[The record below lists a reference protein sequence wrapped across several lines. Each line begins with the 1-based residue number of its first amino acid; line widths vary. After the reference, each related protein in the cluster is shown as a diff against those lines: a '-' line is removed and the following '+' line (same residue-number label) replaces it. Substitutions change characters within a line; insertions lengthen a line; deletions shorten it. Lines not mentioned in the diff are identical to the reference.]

1 MGDPESE
8 KPRQKSGKILRRM
21 TRISLKSGKFL
32 DSLEVF
38 RTVWRIFQTVWKVS
52 LQFGKFPASLDSFR
66 TVWKVSRQSGQ
77 FLDSLESFRPVWTV
91 SGQSGKFPD
100 SLNSFRTVCG
110 ENNLRTLSVKFL
122 REKVCRPESWEFLGL
137 QGDQGVIKPMGT
149 VWKGI

>member
-1 MGDPESE
+1 MT
-8 KPRQKSGKILRRM
+8 RFFLKSGKI
-21 TRISLKSGKFL
+21 L

-52 LQFGKFPASLDSFR
+52 LQFGKFPDSVDSFR

-77 FLDSLESFRPVWTV
+77 FPDSLESFPPVWTV

-100 SLNSFRTVCG
+100 SLDSFRTVCRK
-110 ENNLRTLSVKFL
+110 NNLRTSSGKFL
-122 REKVCRPESWEFLGL
+122 REKVWESWEFLGL